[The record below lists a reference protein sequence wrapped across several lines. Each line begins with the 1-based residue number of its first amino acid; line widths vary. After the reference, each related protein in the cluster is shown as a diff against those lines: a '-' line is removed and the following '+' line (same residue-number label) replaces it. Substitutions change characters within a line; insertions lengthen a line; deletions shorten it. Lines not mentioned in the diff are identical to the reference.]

1 MIMTEA
7 LLVDGIMIMLLAV
20 TIYIAFRL
28 DRRLQS
34 VRSVQHELAG
44 VIRELNAAAARAEAG
59 IQGLKLAAKSSG
71 EELEAQIKSAR
82 AAADELAVL
91 MKSAERV
98 ARMPERSRTDSSG
111 GGRPSTVTLP
121 PQPHQSKQPQAL
133 SQSSALDALRALAG
147 TR

>member
-1 MIMTEA
+1 MTEA
-7 LLVDGIMIMLLAV
+7 LLLDGIMILLLAV

-44 VIRELNAAAARAEAG
+44 VIRELNTAAARAEAG

-71 EELEAQIKSAR
+71 EELEAQIRSAR
-82 AAADELAVL
+82 AAADELAAL
-91 MKSAERV
+91 MKSAERA
-98 ARMPERSRTDSSG
+98 ARIPGQPSG
-111 GGRPSTVTLP
+111 EASGSVRPSRVPLP
-121 PQPHQSKQPQAL
+121 PQPQQSKPQQAS

>member
-1 MIMTEA
+1 MSEA
-7 LLVDGIMIMLLAV
+7 LLLDGIMILLLAV

-44 VIRELNAAAARAEAG
+44 VIRELNTAAARAEAG
-59 IQGLKLAAKSSG
+59 IQGLKMAAKSSG
-71 EELEAQIKSAR
+71 EELEAQIRSAR

-91 MKSAERV
+91 MKSAERA
-98 ARMPERSRTDSSG
+98 ARLPGHASAEVSG
-111 GGRPSTVTLP
+111 SVRPSRVPLP
-121 PQPHQSKQPQAL
+121 PQPQQSKPQQAS
-133 SQSSALDALRALAG
+133 SQSSALDALRVLAG